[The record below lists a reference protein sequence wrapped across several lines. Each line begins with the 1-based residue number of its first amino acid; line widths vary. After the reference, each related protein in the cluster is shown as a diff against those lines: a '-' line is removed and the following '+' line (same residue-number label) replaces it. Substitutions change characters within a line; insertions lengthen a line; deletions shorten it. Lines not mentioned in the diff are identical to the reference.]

1 MNVHAVGHAIPER
14 ALPTLP
20 PVALI
25 RAPFLSKV
33 RTSTVS
39 VEPAGRVG
47 VVVVGGFVPPPP
59 LVVVGGFFGGFVGG
73 WTVRACSEKRPQSR
87 PDVKLR
93 RPSMRLSRLAPTAVR
108 NRRPVETSS
117 P

>member
-1 MNVHAVGHAIPER
+1 M
-14 ALPTLP
+14 
-20 PVALI
+20 
-25 RAPFLSKV
+25 
-33 RTSTVS
+33 S
-39 VEPAGRVG
+39 VEPAGTVG
-47 VVVVGGFVPPPP
+47 VVVVGGFVPPP
-59 LVVVGGFFGGFVGG
+59 VVVPGGFFGGVGG

-87 PDVKLR
+87 PGAKLR